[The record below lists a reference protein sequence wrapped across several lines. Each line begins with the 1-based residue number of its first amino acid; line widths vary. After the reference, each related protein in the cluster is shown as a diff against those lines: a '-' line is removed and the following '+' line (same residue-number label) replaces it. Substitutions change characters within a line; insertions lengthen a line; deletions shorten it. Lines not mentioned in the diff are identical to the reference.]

1 MAKAKYINSGR
12 MADNIDM
19 NIQQN
24 MDINES
30 VNELIDPD
38 LLLRSFGI
46 SDDFVDHM
54 ADLYSQPDGQ
64 AQGGVILK
72 NSQMAA
78 ASNNSAF
85 STVVS
90 QGSQNVF
97 QLASLQSIISPQQV
111 QPLPQAALLHNLFS
125 SSTSSSSGG
134 SGNPVPVTLQQRAG
148 ESEVGSPADCHV
160 TLPLETLQ
168 NLLSQQNIGFC
179 PTDLGGVSL
188 SAINK
193 NNMLTSNFA
202 GIHQYGPVPGGG
214 EPGWHPEAIS

>member
-1 MAKAKYINSGR
+1 MAKAKYVNSGR
-12 MADNIDM
+12 MGDNIDINM
-19 NIQQN
+19 QQN

-30 VNELIDPD
+30 VNELMDPD

-72 NSQMAA
+72 NSQTPST
-78 ASNNSAF
+78 SNNSAF

-97 QLASLQSIISPQQV
+97 QLTSLQSIISPQQV
-111 QPLPQAALLHNLFS
+111 QPQPQAAFLPNPFS
-125 SSTSSSSGG
+125 SSTSSSSSGG
-134 SGNPVPVTLQQRAG
+134 GGGGHPVPVTLQQRAG
-148 ESEVGSPADCHV
+148 ESEGGSSADCHV

-168 NLLSQQNIGFC
+168 NLLSQQNISYC

-188 SAINK
+188 
-193 NNMLTSNFA
+193 
-202 GIHQYGPVPGGG
+202 
-214 EPGWHPEAIS
+214 